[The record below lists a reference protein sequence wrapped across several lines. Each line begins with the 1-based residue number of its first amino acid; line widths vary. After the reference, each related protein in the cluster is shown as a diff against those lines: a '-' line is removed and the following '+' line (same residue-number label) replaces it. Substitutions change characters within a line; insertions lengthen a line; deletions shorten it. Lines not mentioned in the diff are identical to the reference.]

1 MQKNKIS
8 NSEIN
13 KVFFSELLKK
23 VDEEKS
29 DLLKDSLN
37 RVMHNN

>member
-13 KVFFSELLKK
+13 IVFFSELLKK